1 MGLFPSKQSQ
11 AEGKMYCG
19 SITGQQTRGVAC
31 QAAWSSRCRCT
42 EQICQ
47 KCPTNFYSINSS
59 YEPLIWRPDA
69 GTCSSRASC
78 CDIFSRTRPSAS
90 EALALCVTGSFFF
103 HRQLSSR
110 PPKKDNILCH
120 QCNFAV
126 EKQFNVAYFNHMQRR
141 QWTRLPIDIEVK
153 STAPLRF
160 RVKWTEENCKAT
172 LVLKY
177 LAAHFHTF
185 E

>member
-1 MGLFPSKQSQ
+1 
-11 AEGKMYCG
+11 MYCG
-19 SITGQQTRGVAC
+19 TITGQQTRGVAC
-31 QAAWSSRCRCT
+31 QAAWSSRCT

-90 EALALCVTGSFFF
+90 EALALFVTGSFFF
-103 HRQLSSR
+103 LGRLFSC

-126 EKQFNVAYFNHMQRR
+126 RKLATNALLKSKYRP
-141 QWTRLPIDIEVK
+141 PIHQMAKNI
-153 STAPLRF
+153 F
-160 RVKWTEENCKAT
+160 
-172 LVLKY
+172 LKTGRNGQKHKILEG
-177 LAAHFHTF
+177 LAASFHL
-185 E
+185 